1 MYTKIE
7 QLDEIIDRSSRSLNV
22 QSTQTVND
30 VLKNASDA
38 ERKINEYWEFNKK
51 KANFYYIGLHYTSF
65 TLADKLTD

>member
-38 ERKINEYWEFNKK
+38 ERKISEYWECNKK